1 MNIVLCGMMGCGKTS
16 VGRQLARLTGKK
28 LVDTDEEIVSKYG
41 GINAIFEK
49 FGEERFRDLETEA
62 IKTLSGMGNSIIS
75 LGGGSL
81 GREENRIYAKNGG
94 IGVYLKT
101 DIDTLVL
108 RLEGD
113 NTRPLLRGGV
123 REKLTSLMAVR
134 GKIYENFADIIV
146 QTDGKTVEEIAE
158 EILKEAEKFS

>member
-16 VGRQLARLTGKK
+16 VGRQLAELTGKK

-41 GINAIFEK
+41 EINAIFEK
-49 FGEERFRDLETEA
+49 LGEEKFRDMETEA

-81 GREENRIYAKNGG
+81 GRQENRIYAKEGG

-101 DIDTLVL
+101 EIETLVL

-113 NTRPLLRGGV
+113 NTRPLLKGGV
-123 REKLTSLMAVR
+123 REKLTSLMAAR
-134 GKIYENFADIIV
+134 GKIYEEFADIV
-146 QTDGKTVEEIAE
+146 VHTDGKTVEQIAK
-158 EILKEAEKFS
+158 EILKEVEKRS